1 MFGCWQIKKKTMCLV
16 LSSMTHYFNFQ
27 ESAKLC
33 GKLENNTLTEKRVG
47 NVIIPVARETVLSA
61 SKNDQPNR
69 LCD

>member
-1 MFGCWQIKKKTMCLV
+1 
-16 LSSMTHYFNFQ
+16 MTHYFNFQ

-33 GKLENNTLTEKRVG
+33 GTMWKTRKQLKLTEKRVG

-61 SKNDQPNR
+61 SKNDQLNR